1 MTTLLDGKVVSDKI
15 LDNLKKEIADVLES
29 TGKDPGLAVILVGNN
44 PASRTYVNAK
54 KKACHDIGIMS
65 FEYKLDEKEG
75 QAALEKLIDHLNQ
88 DSEVHGILLQLPLPK
103 GYDEQALLE
112 RIHPD
117 KDVDGFHPF
126 NMGRLAIGLPALQ
139 PCTPAGILKLLA
151 HYQIQTEGKH
161 VVVVGRSN
169 IVGKP
174 IALMLVQNNKNANA
188 TVTICHSKTP
198 DIGAVTRQADILIAA
213 VGKPEFI
220 TAEMVKPGAT
230 IIDVGINRV
239 SAPNTKTGYKIVGDV
254 HFDDVYPLVDA
265 ITPVPGGVGKMTIA
279 TLMATTL
286 QTFRK
291 QEGLPSA

>member
-1 MTTLLDGKVVSDKI
+1 MTVILDGKLVSDKI
-15 LDNLKKEIADVLES
+15 LAELKVAVASALET

-44 PASRTYVNAK
+44 PASRTYVDSK
-54 KKACHDIGIMS
+54 KKACHQVGIMS
-65 FEYKLDEKEG
+65 FEYKLSAVDG
-75 QAALEKLIDHLNQ
+75 QVALEALIDHLNT
-88 DSEVHGILLQLPLPK
+88 DPEVHGILLQLPLPE
-103 GYDEQALLE
+103 GFDEQAVLE

-139 PCTPAGILKLLA
+139 PCTPSGIMTLLE
-151 HYQIQTEGKH
+151 HYKIATEGKH
-161 VVVVGRSN
+161 VVIVGRSN

-174 IALMLVQNNKNANA
+174 IALMLVQNNKHANA

-198 DIGAVTRQADILIAA
+198 DIAAITRQADILIAA

-220 TAEMVKPGAT
+220 TSDMVKPGAT

-239 SAPNTKTGYKIVGDV
+239 PASTKNGYKIVGDV
-254 HFDDVYPLVDA
+254 DFADVYPLVDA

-286 QTFRK
+286 QAFKK

>member
-1 MTTLLDGKVVSDKI
+1 MTTLLDGKIVSDKI
-15 LDNLKKEIADVLES
+15 LSDLKVEIATALET
-29 TGKDPGLAVILVGNN
+29 TGKDPGLAVILVGDN
-44 PASRTYVNAK
+44 PASKTYVKAK

-65 FEYKLDEKEG
+65 FEYKMDEKEG
-75 QAALEKLIDHLNQ
+75 QAALEKLIDHLNE
-88 DSEVHGILLQLPLPK
+88 DTEVHGILLQLPLPK
-103 GYDEQALLE
+103 GFDEQALLE

-139 PCTPAGILKLLA
+139 PCTPAGIMKLLE
-151 HYQIQTEGKH
+151 HYKVTTEGKH

-174 IALMLVQNNKNANA
+174 IGLMLVQNGKHANA

-198 DIGAVTRQADILIAA
+198 DIGAITRQADILIAA

-220 TAEMVKPGAT
+220 TADMVKPGAT
-230 IIDVGINRV
+230 VIDVGINRV
-239 SAPNTKTGYKIVGDV
+239 TADTKTGYKIVGDV
-254 HFDDVYPLVDA
+254 QFKDVFAVADA

>member
-1 MTTLLDGKVVSDKI
+1 MTVVLDGKVVSDKI
-15 LDNLKKEIADVLES
+15 LAELKVAVADVLES

-44 PASRTYVNAK
+44 PASRTYVDAK
-54 KKACHDIGIMS
+54 KKACHQVGIMS
-65 FEYKLDEKEG
+65 FEYKLSATDG
-75 QAALEKLIDHLNQ
+75 QPALEQLIDHLNA
-88 DSEVHGILLQLPLPK
+88 DAEVHGILLQLPLPE
-103 GYDEQALLE
+103 GFDEQAVLE

-139 PCTPAGILKLLA
+139 PCTPAGIMTLLD
-151 HYQIQTEGKH
+151 HYQIATEGKH
-161 VVVVGRSN
+161 VVIVGRSN

-174 IALMLVQNNKNANA
+174 IGLMLVQNGKHANA

-198 DIGAVTRQADILIAA
+198 DIGAITRQADILIAA

-220 TAEMVKPGAT
+220 TSDMVKPGAT
-230 IIDVGINRV
+230 VIDVGINRV
-239 SAPNTKTGYKIVGDV
+239 PADTKSGYKIVGDV
-254 HFDDVYPLVDA
+254 DFADVYPLVDA

-279 TLMATTL
+279 TLMSTTL

-291 QEGLPSA
+291 QEGLPRT

>member
-1 MTTLLDGKVVSDKI
+1 MTVILDGKAVSDKI
-15 LDNLKKEIADVLES
+15 LSELKVAVAAALEI

-44 PASRTYVNAK
+44 AASRTYVDAK
-54 KKACHDIGIMS
+54 KKACHEVGIMS
-65 FEYKLDEKEG
+65 FEYKLSITDG
-75 QAALEKLIDHLNQ
+75 QAALEKLIDHLNA
-88 DSEVHGILLQLPLPK
+88 DVEVHGILLQLPLPE
-103 GYDEQALLE
+103 GFDEQAVLE

-139 PCTPAGILKLLA
+139 PCTPAGIMKLLE
-151 HYQIQTEGKH
+151 HYQITTEGKH

-174 IALMLVQNNKNANA
+174 IALMLVQNHKHANA

-198 DIGAVTRQADILIAA
+198 DIGSITRQADILIAA
-213 VGKPEFI
+213 VGRPEFI
-220 TAEMVKPGAT
+220 TSDMVKPGAT
-230 IIDVGINRV
+230 VVDVGINRV
-239 SAPNTKTGYKIVGDV
+239 PADTKTGYKIVGDV
-254 HFDDVYPLVDA
+254 HFEDVYPLVDA

>member
-1 MTTLLDGKVVSDKI
+1 MTVVLDGKVVSDKI
-15 LDNLKKEIADVLES
+15 LAELKVAVASLLET
-29 TGKDPGLAVILVGNN
+29 TGKDPGLAVILVGDNS
-44 PASRTYVNAK
+44 ASRTYVEAK
-54 KKACHDIGIMS
+54 KKACHEIGIMS
-65 FEYKLDEKEG
+65 FEYKLAATDG
-75 QAALEKLIDHLNQ
+75 QAALEKLIDHLNA
-88 DSEVHGILLQLPLPK
+88 DPEVHGILLQLPLPK
-103 GYDEQALLE
+103 GFDEQSLLE
-112 RIHPD
+112 RINPD

-139 PCTPAGILKLLA
+139 PCTPAGIMTLLN
-151 HYQIQTEGKH
+151 HYKITTEGKH
-161 VVVVGRSN
+161 VVIVGRSN

-174 IALMLVQNNKNANA
+174 IGLMLVQNNKNANA

-198 DIGAVTRQADILIAA
+198 DIGAITRQADILIAA

-220 TAEMVKPGAT
+220 TSDMVKPGAT
-230 IIDVGINRV
+230 VIDVGINRV
-239 SAPNTKTGYKIVGDV
+239 PETSKKGYKIVGDV
-254 HFDDVYPLVDA
+254 DFADVYPLVDA